1 MCPYIIFSKQ
11 TLILAKSQ
19 RRLKGY
25 THWYTLLSFPRIF
38 CQPLKDWGSF
48 GGISAAAAAV
58 WGITAAAEVS
68 RLCSS
73 VMHTKSKT
81 LRAIFSLDWR
91 GATWPT
97 KGGISNLK
105 NEQSPPAVASLYR
118 KKVCTKVIFRTKCLW
133 IIRGVLVLQ
142 NFCQILSPKTQ
153 PAAAIMLY

>member
-25 THWYTLLSFPRIF
+25 TLVYLVIFPKNLLSTFKRLRFI
-38 CQPLKDWGSF
+38 WGHLSCCCCCLRHH
-48 GGISAAAAAV
+48 GS
-58 WGITAAAEVS
+58 AAEVS

>member
-58 WGITAAAEVS
+58 WGITALRQKWVDFAHQSCTLSLKLSGPFFHLTEEEPRDPQKEAFRTWKTNRVPLQPVCTEKECTCVFWNKGAKC
-68 RLCSS
+68 LIYYGWI
-73 VMHTKSKT
+73 HLPLNKT
-81 LRAIFSLDWR
+81 L
-91 GATWPT
+91 TEP
-97 KGGISNLK
+97 
-105 NEQSPPAVASLYR
+105 
-118 KKVCTKVIFRTKCLW
+118 
-133 IIRGVLVLQ
+133 
-142 NFCQILSPKTQ
+142 
-153 PAAAIMLY
+153 